1 MKRLHEPE
9 RSGKVEVRPLLLGP
23 KNCLAAIG
31 ADWRWCRDQARALGV
46 PLVGVGRKQFV
57 RADLFLAALEAAND
71 QEEAKQPGKDC
82 QVDFDAAA
90 EIRRLVGCGR

>member
-46 PLVGVGRKQFV
+46 PLVGSGRKQFV
-57 RADLFLAALEAAND
+57 RADLFLAALEAASND
-71 QEEAKQPGKDC
+71 TAEPEDET
-82 QVDFDAAA
+82 DAAA